1 MKSTAIGKINSL
13 LIQFGKYGNVYQS
26 NIGKGL
32 SNLDPYYKGILKNDI
47 PTLLKD
53 FFPEDTYKI
62 KGSVG
67 QGRVTKTPWI
77 TIIDKKIS
85 KSAKQGVYLVIL
97 FSKNLDKIYFSL
109 AQGVT
114 GLKNNVIS
122 ARRDAIRNELSLES
136 EYLTLSNNLDIENE
150 EYKNSAIYSNEWN
163 LKDISFNEKLVLEL
177 KNAYQKFVSLEDNSP
192 DGKKETMNKTN
203 HPTSSTTDHFSI
215 SNMIDIINRTGLI
228 YTPSLIKR
236 FAFSLL
242 SKPFVILSGLAGS
255 GKTQLALAFASA
267 LVEDKE
273 KQMRVVSV
281 GADWTNREPLLGY
294 PNALDKTEYVR
305 PENGVLDLLIEANKP
320 ENSSKPFFLILDE
333 MNMSYV
339 ERYFADFLSVME
351 SHEEMPLWN
360 GYDEAKD
367 KTPKSVALP
376 ENLFIIGT
384 INVDETTYM
393 FSPKVLDRA
402 NVIEFKISEDEMTSF
417 LSKIQII
424 DRNAANSKAANM
436 GEDFVKIAKV
446 KDFVLDNDAAN
457 TLNKFFKELKNVNAE
472 FGYRSATEIFR
483 FICQAQKND
492 DTDEKLSNEEI
503 LDSAIVQ
510 KLLPKLHGSRKKLD
524 PVLKKLWSL
533 CFTDKDNATN
543 TITSDCVSKAIYK
556 ESADKIQRMYEA
568 ANANGFTSF
577 AEA

>member
-192 DGKKETMNKTN
+192 DGKKET
-203 HPTSSTTDHFSI
+203 
-215 SNMIDIINRTGLI
+215 
-228 YTPSLIKR
+228 
-236 FAFSLL
+236 
-242 SKPFVILSGLAGS
+242 
-255 GKTQLALAFASA
+255 SA
-267 LVEDKE
+267 
-273 KQMRVVSV
+273 
-281 GADWTNREPLLGY
+281 
-294 PNALDKTEYVR
+294 
-305 PENGVLDLLIEANKP
+305 
-320 ENSSKPFFLILDE
+320 
-333 MNMSYV
+333 
-339 ERYFADFLSVME
+339 
-351 SHEEMPLWN
+351 
-360 GYDEAKD
+360 
-367 KTPKSVALP
+367 
-376 ENLFIIGT
+376 
-384 INVDETTYM
+384 
-393 FSPKVLDRA
+393 
-402 NVIEFKISEDEMTSF
+402 
-417 LSKIQII
+417 
-424 DRNAANSKAANM
+424 
-436 GEDFVKIAKV
+436 
-446 KDFVLDNDAAN
+446 
-457 TLNKFFKELKNVNAE
+457 
-472 FGYRSATEIFR
+472 
-483 FICQAQKND
+483 
-492 DTDEKLSNEEI
+492 
-503 LDSAIVQ
+503 
-510 KLLPKLHGSRKKLD
+510 
-524 PVLKKLWSL
+524 
-533 CFTDKDNATN
+533 
-543 TITSDCVSKAIYK
+543 
-556 ESADKIQRMYEA
+556 
-568 ANANGFTSF
+568 
-577 AEA
+577 